1 MTAQTLEQLP
11 LLGSDI
17 SSVDHAANKSHAL
30 QDQPHEHF
38 SKRLRGMALVAAS
51 ALTFSLMSTLIK
63 YASYS
68 MPSMETVFWRSSVA
82 LVINLV
88 RSCWL
93 CPSILRSD
101 A

>member
-1 MTAQTLEQLP
+1 MTAQALEQLP
-11 LLGSDI
+11 LLRSDTT
-17 SSVDHAANKSHAL
+17 SDNASTKSHAL

-38 SKRLRGMALVAAS
+38 SKRLRGMALVALS

-88 RSCWL
+88 GGVSV
-93 CPSILRSD
+93 I
-101 A
+101 